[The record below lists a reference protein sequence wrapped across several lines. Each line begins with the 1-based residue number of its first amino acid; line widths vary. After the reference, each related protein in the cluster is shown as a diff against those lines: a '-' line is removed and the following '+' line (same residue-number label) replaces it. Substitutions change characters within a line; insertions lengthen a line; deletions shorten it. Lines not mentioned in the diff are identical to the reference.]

1 MEQQSSRPGFSHR
14 GQPPKS
20 FQEQPMIPT
29 NTIKGLALATALAVG
44 SACAGVRKK
53 TTDINPSMSRAP
65 TCANAIAVY
74 NSRADVPYDYYELAW
89 IEAQGNS
96 VWTTD
101 NQLQQQIRNG
111 AAKVGANAVIVN
123 PVQQNKTTVKVLG
136 EVIGTKSATQKAS
149 ALAIYM
155 PGDAAR
161 VRTACGG

>member
-1 MEQQSSRPGFSHR
+1 
-14 GQPPKS
+14 
-20 FQEQPMIPT
+20 MIGP
-29 NTIKGLALATALAVG
+29 NTIKGVTIAFALAMG

-53 TTDINPSMSRAP
+53 TIDVNPRMSRAP
-65 TCANAIAVY
+65 TCAAAIAVY
-74 NSRADVPYDYYELAW
+74 NSRADVPNDYYELAW

-123 PVQQNKTTVKVLG
+123 PVEQNKSTVKVLG
-136 EVIGTKSATQKAS
+136 EVIGTKSATAKAS

-155 PGDAAR
+155 PGQAAR
-161 VRTACGG
+161 VRAACGG

>member
-1 MEQQSSRPGFSHR
+1 MTA
-14 GQPPKS
+14 
-20 FQEQPMIPT
+20 T
-29 NTIKGLALATALAVG
+29 NTIKGITLAFAFAVG

-53 TTDINPSMSRAP
+53 TTDVNPNMDRAP
-65 TCANAIAVY
+65 TCAAAIAVY

-123 PVQQNKTTVKVLG
+123 PVEQNKSAVKILG
-136 EVIGTKSATQKAS
+136 EVVGAKSATQKAS

-155 PGDAAR
+155 PRDRAR
-161 VRTACGG
+161 VRTACGN